1 MRLKLE
7 MPQQETRKEDVRP
20 RKRPMPRK
28 AEMKAAEAIKAA
40 DQSTLEIP
48 RRDISKD
55 EERKLKIQKAAA
67 KRWVPNLQKPPPQL
81 KEINAAY
88 NNKLMRHY
96 TDGTAAPSD
105 NIIRPPINRSARVD
119 ALLATLPL
127 QPAQQLPKP
136 SSQKQAEH
144 REEVRIAALLE
155 PNRKVTESA
164 YAKELAKE
172 AFSSNGKP
180 RDRKSLKRK
189 SMVVPESRGDP
200 EVMSRQRQKLA

>member
-1 MRLKLE
+1 MPPVQSLKRTSAEARRDSGAGMMTPSKTPSSPDKSTMRLK
-7 MPQQETRKEDVRP
+7 
-20 RKRPMPRK
+20 
-28 AEMKAAEAIKAA
+28 
-40 DQSTLEIP
+40 LEIP
-48 RRDISKD
+48 RRDISKE
-55 EERKLKIQKAAA
+55 EERKLKIRKAAA
-67 KRWVPNLQKPPPQL
+67 KRWVPNLQRPPPQL

-127 QPAQQLPKP
+127 QPAQKLPKP
-136 SSQKQAEH
+136 LSQEQAEH
-144 REEVRIAALLE
+144 REQVRVAALLE
-155 PNRKVTESA
+155 PNRKITESA

-189 SMVVPESRGDP
+189 RKAKTSGFAESTGQDG
-200 EVMSRQRQKLA
+200 V